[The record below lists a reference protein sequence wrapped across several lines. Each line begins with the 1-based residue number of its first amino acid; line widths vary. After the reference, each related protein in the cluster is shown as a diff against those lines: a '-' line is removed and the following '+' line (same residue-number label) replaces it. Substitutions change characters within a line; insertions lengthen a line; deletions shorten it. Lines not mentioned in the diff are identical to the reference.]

1 MNIINKCENKH
12 DFPDNALYRDAW
24 NRETA
29 KTSNQAEEDFQDK
42 VNSSFT
48 FLSLIHL
55 ITQA

>member
-1 MNIINKCENKH
+1 MNFVNKCENKH

-42 VNSSFT
+42 VNSCFT
-48 FLSLIHL
+48 F
-55 ITQA
+55 